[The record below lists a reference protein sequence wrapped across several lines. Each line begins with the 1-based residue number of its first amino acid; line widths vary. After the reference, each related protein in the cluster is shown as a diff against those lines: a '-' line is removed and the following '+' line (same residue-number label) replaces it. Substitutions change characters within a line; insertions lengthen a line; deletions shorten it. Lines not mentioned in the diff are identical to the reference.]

1 MSATDNMNMCISIR
15 NTTYRT
21 NKKKERRR
29 NRKGIKMSRFDHG
42 KMEHLHVQCTKPR
55 QDMKKRGGGV
65 GGGGELVIH
74 TGLISNSKVHLF

>member
-42 KMEHLHVQCTKPR
+42 KMEHLHVKCTKPR

-65 GGGGELVIH
+65 GVGGELVIH
-74 TGLISNSKVHLF
+74 NRLISI

>member
-1 MSATDNMNMCISIR
+1 M
-15 NTTYRT
+15 YRT
-21 NKKKERRR
+21 NKKRR

-42 KMEHLHVQCTKPR
+42 KMEHLHVKCTKPR

-65 GGGGELVIH
+65 GGGELVIH